1 MALRGVSVREYRGS
15 ARRARGL
22 NSTIK
27 NLICYLPQPLSSET
41 IVSSVS
47 PLYSA
52 LQNTGEKCKIYLS
65 TQKGECF
72 LTPSPIPCGIV
83 GYSHTPPLRTY
94 VRLGEKARRA
104 GRLKQRWSD
113 VLKDFYSPP
122 CRVPW
127 YYGVS
132 PSNRGRRTNTIHR
145 KVLPSSPV
153 FCIAKYRGGVLW
165 TEGLKNILS
174 RGGISKHHTLS
185 PYVSV
190 KE

>member
-1 MALRGVSVREYRGS
+1 MPKQEIPLLNLSPCVSVREYRGS

-65 TQKGECF
+65 TQKGEYP

-83 GYSHTPPLRTY
+83 GYSHTPPPLCFATQNI
-94 VRLGEKARRA
+94 GEVSEGRR
-104 GRLKQRWSD
+104 GW
-113 VLKDFYSPP
+113 KDITSISLYRAYPSPP
-122 CRVPW
+122 A
-127 YYGVS
+127 VS
-132 PSNRGRRTNTIHR
+132 RS
-145 KVLPSSPV
+145 
-153 FCIAKYRGGVLW
+153 IAGCFR
-165 TEGLKNILS
+165 
-174 RGGISKHHTLS
+174 
-185 PYVSV
+185 
-190 KE
+190 

>member
-65 TQKGECF
+65 TQKGEYP

-83 GYSHTPPLRTY
+83 GYSHTPPPLRTY

-104 GRLKQRWSD
+104 GRLKQR
-113 VLKDFYSPP
+113 
-122 CRVPW
+122 
-127 YYGVS
+127 
-132 PSNRGRRTNTIHR
+132 
-145 KVLPSSPV
+145 
-153 FCIAKYRGGVLW
+153 
-165 TEGLKNILS
+165 
-174 RGGISKHHTLS
+174 
-185 PYVSV
+185 
-190 KE
+190 

>member
-1 MALRGVSVREYRGS
+1 MPKQEIPLLNLSPCVSVREYRGS

-83 GYSHTPPLRTY
+83 GYSHTPPPLRTY

-122 CRVPW
+122 CSVP
-127 YYGVS
+127 
-132 PSNRGRRTNTIHR
+132 
-145 KVLPSSPV
+145 
-153 FCIAKYRGGVLW
+153 
-165 TEGLKNILS
+165 
-174 RGGISKHHTLS
+174 
-185 PYVSV
+185 
-190 KE
+190 

>member
-1 MALRGVSVREYRGS
+1 IGARAKAEYISTSPLPCPVALRGVSVREYRGS

-65 TQKGECF
+65 TQKGEYP

-104 GRLKQRWSD
+104 GRLKQQWSD

-122 CRVPW
+122 CRVP
-127 YYGVS
+127 
-132 PSNRGRRTNTIHR
+132 
-145 KVLPSSPV
+145 
-153 FCIAKYRGGVLW
+153 
-165 TEGLKNILS
+165 
-174 RGGISKHHTLS
+174 
-185 PYVSV
+185 
-190 KE
+190 